1 MTFDT
6 ISFGFYLWRFVFSIK
21 KHRLTPSPPPKKNQT
36 TNKIMHFKRI
46 FQTELVL
53 VYLTKKFEFDN
64 RNIMLELCIM

>member
-21 KHRLTPSPPPKKNQT
+21 KHRLTPPPQKKQT